1 MPQCPTCQAQVK
13 PDERFCGNC
22 GARLTPQTPPAD
34 AAPARPAGN
43 PTVVLSPADF
53 GAAPPPEQPSRP
65 STDATILAG
74 STPPPSAG
82 GYTPPPTYPTTPAAP
97 PPVGMYPNAT
107 LPSGAGA
114 TPAPQKSGSNIWKI
128 VGIIAGIGLL
138 ACIAL
143 SAGAYL
149 LVRRAANEGQNALAT
164 VNAGLSTAAADP
176 TLQAISS
183 DLPTAIAAAEATAA
197 PSNGNSGG
205 GALLYKQTFDKASA
219 DFDEDES
226 ENASYK
232 FVDGTYSVSA
242 KKPNMIIWRKIKGD
256 YGNTAISLDATI
268 DGPKESAAGLV
279 FHYQDDKNFYLFT
292 ITADGRYALDM
303 YKDDN
308 LTTLIDWTESSAIKT
323 SGETNTIRVE
333 TVGDK
338 IRLYAN
344 DELLDEVSDGTFKRG
359 KAAIAINTFDDPKL
373 TVRFDNLTVKSIK

>member
-13 PDERFCGNC
+13 PEERFCGNC

-34 AAPARPAGN
+34 APPARPAGS

-65 STDATILAG
+65 STDATIVAG
-74 STPPPSAG
+74 ATPPPSAG
-82 GYTPPPTYPTTPAAP
+82 GYSAPPAYPTTPATP
-97 PPVGMYPNAT
+97 PPAGMYPNAS

-114 TPAPQKSGSNIWKI
+114 PPAPQKSGSNIWKI
-128 VGIIAGIGLL
+128 VGIIAGIGLF

-143 SAGAYL
+143 SAGLYILA
-149 LVRRAANEGQNALAT
+149 RRVTTEGQNTLAT
-164 VNAGLSTAAADP
+164 VGAGLATAAADP

-183 DLPTAIAAAEATAA
+183 DLPTAIAAAAATAA
-197 PSNGNSGG
+197 PSSGNSGG
-205 GALLYKQTFDKASA
+205 AVLYKQTFEGASS

-256 YGNTAISLDATI
+256 YGNTALSLDATI
-268 DGPKESAAGLV
+268 DGPQDSAAGLV

-292 ITADGRYALDM
+292 ITADGRYGLDM

-308 LTTLIDWTESSAIKT
+308 LTTLIDWTESSAIKG
-323 SGETNTIRVE
+323 SGETNSIRVE

-359 KAAIAINTFDDPKL
+359 KAAIAINTFDDPAL